1 MKAPFYSSHVTYP
14 LACYEQR
21 QGISIFEAHVDEQ
34 TGRSEHF
41 RVDLDNG
48 VCNGLLLVRI
58 NRADMLDFVE
68 RHVGVRDYV

>member
-1 MKAPFYSSHVTYP
+1 MRVSFCSSNVTYP

-21 QGISIFEAHVDEQ
+21 QGIGIFEADVDKQ

-48 VCNGLLLVRI
+48 VCNGLLLVRS
-58 NRADMLDFVE
+58 NGADMLDFVE
-68 RHVGVRDYV
+68 RHLGYI